1 MPLKHAAV
9 VFTILVSTIRRFHE
23 SGTAL
28 APRNFLPNL
37 FNHEIQFNQSN
48 NAEN

>member
-9 VFTILVSTIRRFHE
+9 VFTILVTTIRRFHE

-28 APRNFLPNL
+28 TPRKFLPNL
-37 FNHEIQFNQSN
+37 FSREIQFYQSN
-48 NAEN
+48 YVKN